1 MSENPSEIDVYAIA
15 QQLGDE
21 KQVRR
26 STAGRDEPEG
36 LQEKF
41 DKLSEKYEEL
51 YCLSRSVWELLE
63 ETTDLQESD
72 LQAKLAIVK
81 ARQQPATKPKAEGCP
96 ECDRPLQRI
105 EGKHHRCI
113 YCGYIQEFKSPF
125 DKLL

>member
-1 MSENPSEIDVYAIA
+1 MSENPNEIDIYAIA

-21 KQVRR
+21 QQGRK
-26 STAGRDEPEG
+26 SSAGREEPEG

-41 DKLSEKYEEL
+41 EKLSEKYEEL
-51 YCLSRSVWELLE
+51 YCLSRSVWELLL
-63 ETTDLQESD
+63 ETTELKEEDLET
-72 LQAKLAIVK
+72 KLEVVK
-81 ARQQPATKPKAEGCP
+81 ARQKPATKPKAEACP

-113 YCGYIQEFKSPF
+113 YCGYIQEFNSPF